1 MSTINVRQFIDERP
15 ISRYQILVAVL
26 TCLIVM
32 FDGLDLTIMAFCAPE
47 IIRDWGISKPS
58 MAPVFGA
65 VFFGLAAGAATAG
78 PISDRYGRK
87 VVLPAAVFLFG
98 LFTLLAAT
106 AQGTTPLII
115 MRALSGVGLGAAI
128 PNAVALMSEF
138 APKARRNMLVT
149 IIFSG
154 FTLGASGAGLVAAW
168 LIPAFGWK
176 GALAAAGAMPMI
188 AAVFL
193 LLVLPESPVFLAA
206 KGKGQDRIRKTLRK
220 IAPDA
225 TIPEFSR
232 FTTDKAPEAHKGAI
246 RLIFTS
252 KYRLTSIML
261 AVSYFM
267 GLLTTYLLGNWLP
280 VLSRDAGFNMNQAV
294 ILLTLY
300 TLAGPVGGIVLG
312 AVMDRTKPAIV
323 VSTTFAL
330 VALMLASI
338 SVAPKNML
346 VTSTLIC
353 VLGLF
358 LHGTN
363 TALNA
368 LASSSFPVESGST
381 GVSFMH
387 AVGRFGAI
395 SSAFV
400 GGVML
405 GFGWGLADVVLAL
418 AVPMLVGCVAMFTL
432 RGSARVA
439 ADRPELRPQT
449 EAKSV

>member
-1 MSTINVRQFIDERP
+1 MSAINVRQFIDDRP
-15 ISRYQILVAVL
+15 ISKYQILVAVL

-47 IIRDWGISKPS
+47 IIREWGISKPN

-65 VFFGLAAGAATAG
+65 AFFGLAAGAAVAG

-87 VVLPAAVFLFG
+87 VVLPLAVFLFG
-98 LFTLLAAT
+98 LFTLLAAA
-106 AQGTTPLII
+106 AQSTTMLIA
-115 MRALSGVGLGAAI
+115 MRTLSGVGLGAAI

-168 LIPAFGWK
+168 AIPAFGWK
-176 GALAAAGAMPMI
+176 GALMLAGAMPMV
-188 AAVFL
+188 AGLVL
-193 LLVLPESPVFLAA
+193 LFVLPESPVFLAA
-206 KGKGQDRIRKTLRK
+206 KGRGHDRIRKSLHR

-225 TIPEFSR
+225 QIPEPSV
-232 FTTDKAPEAHKGAI
+232 FTTDKAIEAHKGAI

-252 KYRLTSIML
+252 QYRLTSILL
-261 AVSYFM
+261 AASYFM

-280 VLSRDAGFNMNQAV
+280 VLARDAGFNMSQGV
-294 ILLTLY
+294 LLLTLY
-300 TLAGPVGGIVLG
+300 TLAGPVGGIALG
-312 AVMDRTKPAIV
+312 ALMDRVKPAVV
-323 VSTTFAL
+323 VSTAFAL
-330 VALMLASI
+330 VAVMLAI
-338 SVAPKNML
+338 IGFAPKSML
-346 VTSTLIC
+346 VTPALIC

-368 LASSSFPVESGST
+368 LASNMFPVESGST

-400 GGVML
+400 GGAML
-405 GFGWGLADVVLAL
+405 GFGWGLTEVFIAL
-418 AVPMLVGCVAMFTL
+418 TIPMLLGCAAMFAL
-432 RGSARVA
+432 RGKVRIV
-439 ADRPELRPQT
+439 DRAGLRPQT
-449 EAKSV
+449 EAGHA